1 MTSFWGQRPTKE
13 NEEFYRTW
21 EQAKEEIF
29 GKADRSVA
37 IVGAAILDDILGKMI
52 RLFMVENCEDVDQL
66 FTGMN
71 PLSTFSA
78 RIRIAYALGLV
89 T

>member
-1 MTSFWGQRPTKE
+1 
-13 NEEFYRTW
+13 
-21 EQAKEEIF
+21 
-29 GKADRSVA
+29 
-37 IVGAAILDDILGKMI
+37 MI

-89 T
+89 TEDEYHDLKIIKDVRNRFAIT